1 MTRIMTAATLLLIAS
16 PLAAQDSMNTDDTQQ
31 WGTVDNRDDTYLMV
45 AEDIDVFN
53 VEGEKIGEIESVL
66 LDENGKPAAFHLEVG
81 GWLDIGDE
89 DVAVP
94 LEALTHQARGFVSK
108 MTEQQLENLP
118 EWDG

>member
-1 MTRIMTAATLLLIAS
+1 MTRITTAATLLLIAT

-31 WGTVDNRDDTYLMV
+31 WGTRDNRDDSYLMA
-45 AEDIDVFN
+45 AEDIDVLN
-53 VEGEKIGEIESVL
+53 NDGDKIGEIEAVL
-66 LDENGKPAAFHLEVG
+66 LDENGVPSAFHLEVG

-94 LEALTHQARGFVSK
+94 LKALTHRTRGFVSK
-108 MTEQQLENLP
+108 LTEQQLENLP

>member
-1 MTRIMTAATLLLIAS
+1 MTRIATTATLILIAA
-16 PLAAQDSMNTDDTQQ
+16 PALAQDTSATDDTQQ
-31 WGTVDNRDDTYLMV
+31 WGTRDARDASYLIEV
-45 AEDIDVFN
+45 EDMDVLSN
-53 VEGEKIGEIESVL
+53 GGEKIGEIEGL
-66 LDENGKPAAFHLEVG
+66 LVDQDGQPAAYHIEVG

-94 LEALTHQARGFVSK
+94 IEAFTYSDRGFVSK